1 MICCSDFSLP
11 SGTFVISLVGVT
23 VCVMSRMCCSRD
35 TKPVYRN
42 NVMVSLRCS
51 ILKGGSFSY
60 NVVNSLGIEFPPLSP
75 TGTGT
80 VAVGFG

>member
-1 MICCSDFSLP
+1 
-11 SGTFVISLVGVT
+11 
-23 VCVMSRMCCSRD
+23 MCCSRD